1 MIDDTLLPFDL
12 PSVRRKKLTID
23 FDGGNQSSDGGLLL
37 LREAERQLGVCR
49 RLAEAMPDR
58 RDPDRVPHAMFEMV
72 MARAS
77 AIACGYE
84 DAIDLDRLRHD
95 PLMKVAVGRCPETGA
110 PLASQSTI
118 SRLENAPSKTEAARL
133 SAALLDQFG
142 TSVKPDKLEVLDID
156 DTFCAAHGGQQ
167 LAFWNAHHDERGFA
181 SMHIYHVGRGRP
193 VATILRPARTPK
205 GTEVRTVIK
214 HVTKRLR
221 RHWPKTRIVWR
232 GDSHYGRVEAMKW
245 EEDHDADYISG
256 LAGNAVLDALVAET
270 ATNRRFH
277 HALSSKPK
285 LRTYASFMYQ
295 AGSWKRSRKVVARLE
310 CSLQPVAGEPG
321 TRQEVDIRYIVT
333 SLKGSAQ
340 HLYDNVY
347 CQRGQMENLIKLHKA
362 QLASDRM
369 SCHSATANQVRLVLH
384 TAAFWLMHGV
394 RAAIPRA
401 NPLAK
406 GEFATIR
413 ERLIKIGARVIEHIA
428 RIRVQLP
435 TSCPEGAL
443 FRTVALGRRLSGRGA
458 AGPRAPTSRRRRQIN
473 PIRVARRVAS
483 HRSSWTDRR
492 CA

>member
-1 MIDDTLLPFDL
+1 MLLPFDL

-23 FDGGNQSSDGGLLL
+23 FAGGNQSSDGGLLL
-37 LREAERQLGVCR
+37 LREAERKLGVCR

-58 RDPDRVPHAMFEMV
+58 RDPDRVWHAMFEMV

-95 PLMKVAVGRCPETGA
+95 PLMKVAVGRCPESGA

-133 SAALLDQFG
+133 SAALLDQLG
-142 TSVKPDKLEVLDID
+142 TTVKPGKLEVLDID

-181 SMHIYHVGRGRP
+181 SMHIYHVASGTP
-193 VATILRPARTPK
+193 VVAILRPARTPK
-205 GTEVRTVIK
+205 GSEVRTVIR

-221 RHWPKTRIVWR
+221 RHWPKARIVWR
-232 GDSHYGRVEAMKW
+232 GDSHYGRVEAMEW
-245 EEDHDADYISG
+245 AEDDDADYIFG
-256 LAGNAVLDALVAET
+256 LAGNAALDALVAET
-270 ATNRRFH
+270 AVNLRFH
-277 HALSSKPK
+277 HAMSSKAK
-285 LRTYASFMYQ
+285 LRTYASFLYQ
-295 AGSWKRSRKVVARLE
+295 AGSWRRPRKVVARLE
-310 CSLQPVAGEPG
+310 CSLQPGETG
-321 TRQEVDIRYIVT
+321 MLQEVDIRYVVT

-340 HLYDNVY
+340 HLYEHIY

-394 RAAIPRA
+394 RAAIPQA
-401 NPLAK
+401 SPLAK
-406 GEFATIR
+406 CEFATIR

-435 TSCPEGAL
+435 TSYPDAAL
-443 FRTVALGRRLSGRGA
+443 FRSVALNFMPSG
-458 AGPRAPTSRRRRQIN
+458 P
-473 PIRVARRVAS
+473 
-483 HRSSWTDRR
+483 
-492 CA
+492 